1 MSLNIKYFMCLFLCV
16 ISGNFALKLQNS
28 SQEQKS
34 ICFLYLKKKK
44 WLTFNDISFLLA
56 YVQNLSLQEIKD
68 DFESF

>member
-1 MSLNIKYFMCLFLCV
+1 MSLNIKYFMCLFLCA